1 MLFFP
6 NMNQT
11 ELTPLEASAVRLHEI
26 YISLLQA
33 GFSSDEAL
41 SLIAKMTKRGEQ
53 RRYMK
58 DKLMWVITLGILAFI
73 GLVVLGEYTAMLS
86 AQWTTGEAVGTNPD
100 AINLVQNALVG
111 LIGIIGGYFAG
122 KDKKE

>member
-1 MLFFP
+1 
-6 NMNQT
+6 
-11 ELTPLEASAVRLHEI
+11 
-26 YISLLQA
+26 
-33 GFSSDEAL
+33 
-41 SLIAKMTKRGEQ
+41 
-53 RRYMK
+53 MK
-58 DKLMWVITLGILAFI
+58 DKLMWAITLGILAFI
-73 GLVVLGEYTAMLS
+73 GLVVIGEYTAMLS